1 MEDASLQ
8 ESLVNNEENKTVRMG
23 SLFFTIF
30 ILSVVPRESKETWLH
45 IREKVNFRTYT
56 MKKEI
61 IGQKKL

>member
-30 ILSVVPRESKETWLH
+30 ILSVVPRESKET
-45 IREKVNFRTYT
+45 
-56 MKKEI
+56 
-61 IGQKKL
+61 